1 MNKIIKGILT
11 ATCCLTAVCSFGA
24 CNKEVVSAYDIAVK
38 NGFVGTEA
46 EWLLSLHGK
55 DGENGQDLD
64 AKAMYETAKAEGYT
78 GTFLDFCK
86 ELQITVTPENDI
98 KKVSENLMSAV
109 SIYCGFTKTTTGGWM
124 GQKTTKHYASAGSGV
139 IIDLNKNAGSAL
151 VVTNYHVLYDAD
163 ANTTNGISD
172 SIWLYLNGAYNG
184 FSGSETKAYADE
196 TGDGIKAT
204 FVGGAMDYDIALLK
218 IEGSE
223 IIKNSEA
230 TVATISDKDI
240 VTVGEKV
247 YAIGNPDGAGI
258 ALTEGVISVD
268 SEYIGISALDN
279 RDEDKDGKADEV
291 SFRVMRTDAAING
304 GNSGG
309 GLFNGDGE
317 LVGIVN
323 AKNVGTET
331 DNMGYALPMSQVKR
345 LCENI
350 LDNNGTAK
358 IAQLGIM
365 VSITGS
371 KAVLDENGHAQVVE
385 EFAVASVV
393 GSASSAYEKLN
404 VGDVF
409 VSGKVGNG
417 AETKF
422 TRRFQL
428 NDFLLTVRKGD
439 TVTLKVKNSNGQE
452 RNAVIKFDD
461 DAYFKICK

>member
-11 ATCCLTAVCSFGA
+11 ATCCLTAVFSFGA
-24 CNKEVVSAYDIAVK
+24 CNQEVVSAYDIAVK

-55 DGENGQDLD
+55 DGEDGQDLD
-64 AKAMYETAKAEGYT
+64 AKALYETAKAEGYT

-86 ELQITVTPENDI
+86 ELQITVTPENNI
-98 KKVSENLMSAV
+98 KTVSENLMSVV
-109 SIYCGFTKTTTGGWM
+109 SIYCGFTKTTGGWM

-139 IIDLNKNAGSAL
+139 IIDLNKNSGSAL
-151 VVTNYHVLYDAD
+151 VVTNYHVIYDAD
-163 ANTTNGISD
+163 STVNNGISD
-172 SIWLYLNGAYNG
+172 SVWVYPNGAYNG
-184 FSGSETKAYADE
+184 FTGSETKTYTDE

-204 FVGGAMDYDIALLK
+204 FLGGAMDYDIALLK

-223 IIKNSEA
+223 LIKNSEV
-230 TVATISDKDI
+230 TVAKITAQDT

-279 RDEDKDGKADEV
+279 RDEDKDGHADEV

-309 GLFNGDGE
+309 GLFNGEGE

-323 AKNVGTET
+323 AKSVATET
-331 DNMGYALPMSQVKR
+331 DNMGYALPMYQVKR

-350 LDNNGTAK
+350 IANNGTAK
-358 IAQLGIM
+358 IAMLGIT

-385 EFAVASVV
+385 EFTVASVV
-393 GSASSAYEKLN
+393 DSSSSAYGKLN

-409 VSGKVGNG
+409 ISAKVNDG
-417 AETKF
+417 AVKKF

-428 NDFLLTVRKGD
+428 NDLLLTVRKGD
-439 TVTLKVKNSNGQE
+439 TITFKVKNSNGQE
-452 RNAVIKFDD
+452 RDVAVTFDND
-461 DAYFKICK
+461 SYFKICK